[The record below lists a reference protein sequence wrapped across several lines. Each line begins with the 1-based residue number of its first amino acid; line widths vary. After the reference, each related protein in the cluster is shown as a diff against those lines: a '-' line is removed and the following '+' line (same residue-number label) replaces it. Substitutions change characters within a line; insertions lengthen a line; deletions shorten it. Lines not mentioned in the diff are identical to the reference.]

1 MMPRITISNGDKT
14 VEFQAMIHIGRKEFY
29 EEVKNHIYSLKENG
43 FVLFF
48 EWVKPGKEENMDN
61 FDKALGVQFT
71 PDLYEN
77 FSKLYGVTF
86 QDNNDFIWLVNNL
99 DFNVDLSIDEI
110 MSHYDAKQGKTESIK
125 LPKEAQD
132 INSLVLD
139 KLSSLNE
146 KELQIL
152 IYVNKAILNAIIKSD
167 GAKNGIISNFAN
179 KDLFDIILHKR
190 NDVVSEAIIT
200 SKYKKIVITYWLLH
214 FEWIL
219 KNLQKNDSNWK
230 IIKTEYLYPIGE
242 KK

>member
-1 MMPRITISNGDKT
+1 MPRITISNGEKT

-29 EEVKNHIYSLKENG
+29 EEVKSHIYTLKENG

-48 EWVKPGKEENMDN
+48 EWVKPGSEENMDN
-61 FDKALGVQFT
+61 FDKALWVQFT

-86 QDNNDFIWLVNNL
+86 QDNSDFLWLVNNL

-110 MSHYDAKQGKTESIK
+110 MSYYDAKQDKSEMVG

-132 INSLVLD
+132 INGLLLD
-139 KLSSLNE
+139 KLATLNE

-167 GAKNGIISNFAN
+167 GAKNSIIANFAN

-190 NDVVSEAIIT
+190 NDVVSEAIIE
-200 SKYKKIVITYWLLH
+200 SEYKKIVITYGLLH

-219 KNLQKNDSNWK
+219 KNLQKNDPSWK
-230 IIKTEYLYPIGE
+230 IIKTEYLYPISE